1 MTKHPVALAI
11 ALAFVSAAGFS
22 GCDRTASLTEQER
35 IQRAK
40 DFEAKGDLK
49 TSVIELKNA
58 VQKNPDSAQARL
70 LLGQIYL
77 KTGQGAEAEK
87 ELLRAKS
94 LGVGE
99 DTIKRHLAESLLL
112 QGEFQRL
119 LDEITLTGRESAAN
133 KSRIL
138 SMFGDA
144 RAGLRKLDEA
154 CSLYQESLNVDARI
168 ARAWGLAY
176 CAYAGRKVAGGSH
189 LQAR

>member
-11 ALAFVSAAGFS
+11 ALAFVSAGGFS
-22 GCDRTASLTEQER
+22 GCDRTASLSEQEH

-94 LGVGE
+94 LGVSEGH
-99 DTIKRHLAESLLL
+99 DQAPS
-112 QGEFQRL
+112 
-119 LDEITLTGRESAAN
+119 GRVVVAA
-133 KSRIL
+133 
-138 SMFGDA
+138 G
-144 RAGLRKLDEA
+144 
-154 CSLYQESLNVDARI
+154 
-168 ARAWGLAY
+168 
-176 CAYAGRKVAGGSH
+176 
-189 LQAR
+189 